1 MYCLSGVEQI
11 RGRKLKGEEI
21 DEQRQIVTPL
31 SRLAGCWQ
39 RVFYTTSLPTLKFIK
54 FTQDSKHP
62 PNNQDGGRL
71 AGYFILYQHLRPHP
85 LTSSLS

>member
-21 DEQRQIVTPL
+21 DEQKQIVTPL

-39 RVFYTTSLPTLKFIK
+39 RKFYMTSLPTLKFIK
-54 FTQDSKHP
+54 FTHKLRSILP
-62 PNNQDGGRL
+62 TTRME
-71 AGYFILYQHLRPHP
+71 AGSQGILYQHLRPHP